1 MAIRIT
7 LNKIKLVRESSH
19 LYDIDRRSIHE
30 PEDAVAVVNTVL
42 GLQDEAQEVVCA
54 LYLTTANTIAGIQE
68 LYRGTLNASF
78 INPKEVFKAALLHNA
93 ASLILCHNHPSGS
106 TDPSRED
113 LAVTDRISKSGKIL
127 DIHLL
132 DHIIIGAGGDYRSL
146 KAEGMVE

>member
-19 LYDIDRRSIHE
+19 LYDIDRRSIHA
-30 PEDAVAVVNTVL
+30 PEDAVNIINTVL
-42 GLQDEAQEVVCA
+42 GLNEEAQEVVCA

-93 ASLILCHNHPSGS
+93 ASLILCHNHPSGN
-106 TDPSRED
+106 TEPSRERFSTSICSITSSSE
-113 LAVTDRISKSGKIL
+113 LVETTAV
-127 DIHLL
+127 
-132 DHIIIGAGGDYRSL
+132 
-146 KAEGMVE
+146 

>member
-113 LAVTDRISKSGKIL
+113 LAVTDRITSSSEL
-127 DIHLL
+127 
-132 DHIIIGAGGDYRSL
+132 
-146 KAEGMVE
+146 VETTAV

>member
-78 INPKEVFKAALLHNA
+78 IHPKEVFKAALLHNA
-93 ASLILCHNHPSGS
+93 ASLIL
-106 TDPSRED
+106 
-113 LAVTDRISKSGKIL
+113 
-127 DIHLL
+127 
-132 DHIIIGAGGDYRSL
+132 
-146 KAEGMVE
+146 